1 VLWFVIKVLL
11 FIFFFIWLRGT
22 LPRLRY
28 DQFMRLGWK
37 VLIPAAIAWLVMV
50 ATVRALNTEYQFDSR
65 QVLLYGGVVL
75 AVLLALTFV
84 WDLVAARRQPAE
96 EPEVEVEFDPMAGGH
111 PVPPM
116 PGQQLPAL
124 TAVGAAESSA
134 TPEGKD
140 DR

>member
-1 VLWFVIKVLL
+1 
-11 FIFFFIWLRGT
+11 
-22 LPRLRY
+22 
-28 DQFMRLGWK
+28 
-37 VLIPAAIAWLVMV
+37 V

-75 AVLLALTFV
+75 VVLLVLTFV
-84 WDLVAARRQPAE
+84 WDLVAARRQEPAE
-96 EPEVEVEFDPMAGGH
+96 AAEVEVEFDPMAGGH

-116 PGQQLPAL
+116 PGQQMPAL
-124 TAVGAAESSA
+124 TAVGAAETSA

>member
-1 VLWFVIKVLL
+1 MLRVRV
-11 FIFFFIWLRGT
+11 FFIWLRGP

-75 AVLLALTFV
+75 VVLLALTFA

-96 EPEVEVEFDPMAGGH
+96 APEVEVEFDPMAGGH

-124 TAVGAAESSA
+124 TAVGAGETSA